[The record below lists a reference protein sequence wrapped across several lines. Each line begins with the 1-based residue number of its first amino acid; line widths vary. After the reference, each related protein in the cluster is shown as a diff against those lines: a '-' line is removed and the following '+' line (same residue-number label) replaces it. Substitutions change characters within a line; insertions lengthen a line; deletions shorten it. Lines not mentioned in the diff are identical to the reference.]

1 MCFEIIELCCDK
13 LFNKIFEL
21 EEFLYDQNL
30 KKKGSKSENIIS
42 GDNTIINDG
51 IAIDIDEETTL
62 INEDDVIKKEIK
74 NNFVLL

>member
-21 EEFLYDQNL
+21 EEFIYDQNL
-30 KKKGSKSENIIS
+30 KKNESKSENVIS

-62 INEDDVIKKEIK
+62 INEDDVIKREIK

>member
-1 MCFEIIELCCDK
+1 MCFEIIELCCYK

-21 EEFLYDQNL
+21 EEFIYDQNL
-30 KKKGSKSENIIS
+30 KKNESKSENVIS

-62 INEDDVIKKEIK
+62 INEEDVIKREIK

>member
-30 KKKGSKSENIIS
+30 KKKESKSENVIS

-51 IAIDIDEETTL
+51 IVIDIDEETTL
-62 INEDDVIKKEIK
+62 INEEDVIKREIK

>member
-21 EEFLYDQNL
+21 EEFLYDQNF
-30 KKKGSKSENIIS
+30 KKKESKSENVIS

-62 INEDDVIKKEIK
+62 INEEDVIKKEIK

>member
-21 EEFLYDQNL
+21 EEFIYDQNL
-30 KKKGSKSENIIS
+30 KKNESKSENVIS

-62 INEDDVIKKEIK
+62 INEEDVIKREIK